1 MSKMTNEKNY
11 NHKKE
16 PIEVR
21 IKKDANILKVALY
34 TGFLLKEN
42 SFNVVKL
49 STLGKAVTNL
59 FEVAEYVR
67 MRIPGVHSL
76 Y

>member
-1 MSKMTNEKNY
+1 MNKQVNEY
-11 NHKKE
+11 NNQQVRG

-21 IKKDANILKVALY
+21 IKKDSDVQKVALY
-34 TGFLLKEN
+34 AGFLLIEN

-59 FEVAEYVR
+59 FEVAEFLR
-67 MRIPGVHSL
+67 
-76 Y
+76 